1 MRKRLR
7 NILTALAVSILGF
20 VLLNLTFI
28 LDWGF
33 QSAINLLLPRDID
46 KNLRG
51 IPFRHFLFFVLI
63 LIASWFILK
72 TKLPLILKA
81 AYAMVPL
88 AVVYVTLGIF
98 LYSWPV
104 FLYSIGIFLYIG
116 ILYCLYRGKKNWLY
130 VYSVTFVSLILILMG
145 ILGVEI

>member
-1 MRKRLR
+1 MRERLQ

-33 QSAINLLLPRDID
+33 QSAINLLFPRDID

-63 LIASWFILK
+63 LIVSWFILK
-72 TKLPLILKA
+72 TKLPLILKT

-116 ILYCLYRGKKNWLY
+116 ILYYLYRGKKNWLY
-130 VYSVTFVSLILILMG
+130 AYSVTFVSLILILMA